1 MKQNCSIIICSHLWR
16 PKWFEKQFSLLPIQ
30 KILRAILRWPV
41 ILANWIADDET
52 IAQAKKLIPWEILL
66 LENLRFDEREKQND
80 ELFAKPLA
88 SMAEIYINDAFW
100 VSHRSH
106 SSVDKITDYFLE
118 EEKAAGFLIQKE
130 YSYFSEQIEKPEKP
144 FIAIVGGSK
153 VSSKLLTIK
162 KLLNKV
168 EKIK

>member
-1 MKQNCSIIICSHLWR
+1 
-16 PKWFEKQFSLLPIQ
+16 
-30 KILRAILRWPV
+30 
-41 ILANWIADDET
+41 
-52 IAQAKKLIPWEILL
+52 
-66 LENLRFDEREKQND
+66 
-80 ELFAKPLA
+80 
-88 SMAEIYINDAFW
+88 
-100 VSHRSH
+100 
-106 SSVDKITDYFLE
+106 VDKITDYFLE